1 MGKRKYIETP
11 KKMWELF
18 EDYRKDV
25 NDNPLIKTDWVG
37 GMAKKVERPYIRA
50 LTMEGFECYVM
61 ENTKITYPD
70 LTHYF
75 ENKDDRYKNYV
86 PVCSRIKREIRSDQ
100 IDKGLAGLI
109 NPSITQRL
117 NGLVDKQS
125 HDIKTEQPLF
135 GDDT

>member
-1 MGKRKYIETP
+1 LGKRKYIETP